1 MNTPNTDSTQGHR
14 TLQIVGDSSYGGGT
28 YLLLRWCAYL
38 VSRRWDVDVLA
49 TDPIVIAE
57 LEKIEHVRVIKQI
70 LIPREITPFQDLSA
84 FFSLTNWLN
93 QEKYDVVHT
102 YTATPSFLGRVAA
115 RFTGVPVIVHHQA
128 GWTVTDFSSTM
139 ERLVFTPL
147 EYVATMMS
155 TRGICVS
162 HAIKQQAA
170 QLHIAPLRKLVT
182 ICNGID
188 PQPFIAASQNRA
200 NVRSMLRIPDGCLVI
215 GSTGRLSP
223 QKDIASLISGAAL
236 LRGIIP
242 DLNFL
247 VLLAGEGPELHKL
260 EALTREL
267 NLSEHVRFLGF
278 WRQIPEF
285 LVALDVFVSPSL
297 REGLSISILEAMSA
311 AKPIVATS
319 IAPNAELIQDGVT
332 GLLTPVK
339 SPGKIA
345 EAITRFL
352 REPVLAQKC
361 ATEARELVLKN
372 YTLARM
378 FQETWDLYLDLL
390 RGK

>member
-1 MNTPNTDSTQGHR
+1 MR

-28 YLLLRWCAYL
+28 YLILRWCAYL

-49 TDPIVIAE
+49 TDPVVIAE

-70 LIPREITPFQDLSA
+70 LIPREITPLQDLSA
-84 FFSLTNWLN
+84 FFKLTSWLN
-93 QEKYDVVHT
+93 RKKYHVVHT

-115 RFTGVPVIVHHQA
+115 RLTGVPVIVHHQA
-128 GWTVTDFSSTM
+128 GWTVTDFSSPM
-139 ERLVFTPL
+139 ERLFYTPL

-188 PQPFIAASQNRA
+188 PQPFIVASQNRA
-200 NVRSMLRIPDGCLVI
+200 ILRNKLKIPNGCLVI
-215 GSTGRLSP
+215 GGTGRLSS
-223 QKDIASLISGAAL
+223 QKDNATLIRGAAC
-236 LRGIIP
+236 LREILP

-247 VLLAGEGPELHKL
+247 VLLAGDGPDLHQL

-267 NLSEHVRFLGF
+267 NLTEHVRFLGF
-278 WRQIPEF
+278 WHEIPEF
-285 LVALDVFVSPSL
+285 LAALDIFVSPTL
-297 REGLSISILEAMSA
+297 REGMSISILEAMAA

-319 IAPNAELIQDGVT
+319 ISPNVELIEDGIT

-339 SPGKIA
+339 SPEKIA
-345 EAITRFL
+345 EAITRFFQK
-352 REPVLAQKC
+352 PALAQKC
-361 ATEARELVLKN
+361 ATQARELVLKN
-372 YTLARM
+372 YTLDRM

-390 RGK
+390 RDKHRI